1 MASLIYK
8 IIFFSMWVVLVTHT
22 REIRYKQAQFEESR
36 MGQFVD
42 VFLPRYRKYRY
53 HRFSGIQ
60 KVSILYLIVFLSM
73 FVINYSFIAYLII
86 QIPFAIVPLIIL
98 LNKIDFVWL
107 KEVLT
112 QEKEEKRNT
121 YFERKHQERQ
131 KQKKL
136 EDVEDILDDIGD
148 EVMNDD
154 GFDVFEDD
162 DVNIY

>member
-36 MGQFVD
+36 MGQLID

-60 KVSILYLIVFLSM
+60 KVSIAYLVVFLSM
-73 FVINYSFIAYLII
+73 FVINYSFVTYLIV

-98 LNKIDFVWL
+98 FNKIDFTL
-107 KEVLT
+107 IKEKLT
-112 QEKEEKRNT
+112 EEKEEKKNT
-121 YFERKHQERQ
+121 YFQRKRQERQ
-131 KQKKL
+131 KQRQL
-136 EDVEDILDDIGD
+136 SDIEDILDDIGD
-148 EVMNDD
+148 EVINDN

-162 DVNIY
+162 NINIY